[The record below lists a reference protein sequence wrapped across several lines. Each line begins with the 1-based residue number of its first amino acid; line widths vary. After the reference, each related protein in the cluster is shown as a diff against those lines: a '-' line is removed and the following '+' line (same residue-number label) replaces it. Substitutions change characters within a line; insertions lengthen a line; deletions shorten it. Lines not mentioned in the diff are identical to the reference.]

1 MNFFQHAI
9 ALKIYSCVEKDIVK
23 NRTDCFLFKLLTY
36 FFMGVGPLW
45 GMVRQ
50 PGPPRKATLRAN
62 GKKRI
67 RTFVYIVIQNTGVK
81 FQSFPMHSQSHLD
94 RWEETT

>member
-1 MNFFQHAI
+1 MQFLQHAI

-45 GMVRQ
+45 GMGVGCGNRALRGRQLCERMVKNGSVR
-50 PGPPRKATLRAN
+50 LF
-62 GKKRI
+62 I
-67 RTFVYIVIQNTGVK
+67 
-81 FQSFPMHSQSHLD
+81 L
-94 RWEETT
+94 